1 VLTKINF
8 LLRFALDVD
17 DLARCFDRSSGID
30 HLRLFRS

>member
-17 DLARCFDRSSGID
+17 DSARCFDRSSGID